1 MITQITATTY
11 PLWVT
16 NGLEALSPACPP
28 TINGPHSDIGSA
40 NGQGESHARRDIRY
54 HGIDARRMQRAGYGR
69 ESTDGPEPRMWRRC
83 CRLECLVAARSMCRR
98 PSCPGLDD
106 HLARAVD
113 GPSTGS
119 AATRSA
125 SEYRL
130 SPARRCEKEAGRTR
144 EQRPRG
150 GWGAERVRVRSTA
163 AQTPRASCVCSR
175 PIAHRF
181 GEGFTSSSPTV
192 QQCLFRVQKR
202 TSAPC
207 CRKVRYVP

>member
-1 MITQITATTY
+1 M
-11 PLWVT
+11 
-16 NGLEALSPACPP
+16 
-28 TINGPHSDIGSA
+28 
-40 NGQGESHARRDIRY
+40 RR
-54 HGIDARRMQRAGYGR
+54 
-69 ESTDGPEPRMWRRC
+69 
-83 CRLECLVAARSMCRR
+83 RS
-98 PSCPGLDD
+98 SCPGLDD
-106 HLARAVD
+106 HLARAPAVD

-130 SPARRCEKEAGRTR
+130 SPARRCEKEAGIQENNDR
-144 EQRPRG
+144 EG
-150 GWGAERVRVRSTA
+150 GWGAERVRVRSTV

-207 CRKVRYVP
+207 CWKVRYAPEAEVARRLGEQEIIFLRTQGSSRAKSPRRADATPAAGS